1 MLEARTG
8 SAYEDERE
16 KRPAKPPL
24 YGSTSDPCV
33 PSTATR
39 IISAARPALSMETL
53 PARRRDQPPRPR
65 LPLPRH
71 RVRDRVLQGE
81 LGRDARYGIVAVEAG
96 PAQPAPVLFG
106 GPRHALYGE
115 VGQARGPDLLT
126 DLLNRKVRADK
137 VVGAVHVYAVVAGA
151 RDRR

>member
-8 SAYEDERE
+8 SAYEDERR
-16 KRPAKPPL
+16 KDQQNRHCTGVPLIRAFLRRQRASSPRPGL
-24 YGSTSDPCV
+24 LSLW
-33 PSTATR
+33 R
-39 IISAARPALSMETL
+39 RP

-137 VVGAVHVYAVVAGA
+137 VFGAVHVYAVVAGA